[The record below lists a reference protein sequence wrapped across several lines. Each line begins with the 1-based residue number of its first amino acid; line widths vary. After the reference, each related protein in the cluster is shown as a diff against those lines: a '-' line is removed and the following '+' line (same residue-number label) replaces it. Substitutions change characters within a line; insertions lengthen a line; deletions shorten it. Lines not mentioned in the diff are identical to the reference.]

1 MPGTAG
7 HLRDAP
13 HVGLEDPLGDG
24 RAGVGLVRPVAL
36 GDVVGLGERREV
48 DRLENLRVERLGL
61 GGVKGKPE
69 EDEHVGETLDA
80 EADGAVLHVGPLGGL
95 DGVEVDVDDAVE
107 VARHLAG
114 DLREFRVVKVS
125 VSRVE
130 GTAEF
135 LLERVG
141 PAGWGARVV
150 LDDEPRERD
159 GREVAHR
166 GLLRG
171 GELHNLGAEVGRA
184 DGAEVL
190 LVGLA
195 VARVFEEHVRV
206 AGFNLRLEDGEPE
219 LLRLDR
225 LLTLALGL
233 VLGVQRFELLAPA
246 IGEAG
251 GFVGAEQGPLA
262 VGLDAFH
269 EQIVGPEAVEEVT
282 RARLFFAVVLAEVE
296 PVEDVGVPRLE
307 VDGERAFAFAAAL
320 VDVAGGVVE
329 DAEHGDDPVGGSVGA
344 ADVR

>member
-1 MPGTAG
+1 MKRRELSAVGVGHVDVEGLGLVDERAAVGGHVHQHALLDLPHRLVDLLEVIREVKLLHGAVVLDQVVLERRVPQAHLGEVGQKMVVHDGEFTGEHAPGVDVGRVRLEALVVAQDLRRGSRGHGRDEERVANAVRRNLGAKSGPVVPGTAG

-61 GGVKGKPE
+61 GGVERKPE
-69 EDEHVGETLDA
+69 EDEHVGEALDA
-80 EADGAVLHVGPLGGL
+80 EADGAVLHVGSLGGL

-125 VSRVE
+125 VSRVD
-130 GTAEF
+130 GSPKF

-141 PAGWGARVV
+141 APGGGARVV

-171 GELHNLGAEVGRA
+171 GEFHNLGAEVG
-184 DGAEVL
+184 
-190 LVGLA
+190 
-195 VARVFEEHVRV
+195 
-206 AGFNLRLEDGEPE
+206 
-219 LLRLDR
+219 
-225 LLTLALGL
+225 
-233 VLGVQRFELLAPA
+233 
-246 IGEAG
+246 
-251 GFVGAEQGPLA
+251 
-262 VGLDAFH
+262 
-269 EQIVGPEAVEEVT
+269 
-282 RARLFFAVVLAEVE
+282 
-296 PVEDVGVPRLE
+296 
-307 VDGERAFAFAAAL
+307 
-320 VDVAGGVVE
+320 
-329 DAEHGDDPVGGSVGA
+329 
-344 ADVR
+344 